1 MKSEIIFGL
10 VIAGMVI
17 LSLWLVACQEE
28 PNICSSRFDTAV
40 LGSVPGD
47 PLWNYRLDFDK
58 DDEITTIDFAQYMAL
73 CE

>member
-17 LSLWLVACQEE
+17 LSLWLVACQDD
-28 PNICSSRFDTAV
+28 PDICSLRFDTAV

-47 PLWNYRLDFDK
+47 PLWNYRLDFDA

>member
-17 LSLWLVACQEE
+17 LALWLVACQEE

-47 PLWNYRLDFDK
+47 PLWNHRLDFDR
-58 DDEITTIDFAQYMAL
+58 DNEITTVDFAVYLAE